1 MKRYLVL
8 GCTAALLAATP
19 ALAASSDNSVT
30 KSNNPT
36 VAAVDDSVDPA
47 LMKMHVDQL
56 KGKDIYGAKGENMA
70 EIEDVVRY
78 NNKLYAVID
87 VDHTVDVSDKDVV
100 LPLNKLHMKGDKV
113 TLNMTEQQ
121 LQGLEK
127 WQKGRYETVKGKGPL
142 SELSH

>member
-19 ALAASSDNSVT
+19 ALAASDHSVT
-30 KSNNPT
+30 KSNNPS
-36 VAAVDDSVDPA
+36 VAAIDDSVDPA
-47 LMKMHVDQL
+47 LMKLHVDQL

-70 EIEDVVRY
+70 EIEDIVRY
-78 NNKLYAVID
+78 DNKLYAVID
-87 VDHTVDVSDKDVV
+87 VDHTIDVSDKDVV
-100 LPLNKLHMKGDKV
+100 LPLNKLHMKGV
-113 TLNMTEQQ
+113 QLTLDMTEQQ

-142 SELSH
+142 SELSR

>member
-19 ALAASSDNSVT
+19 ALAASDHSVT
-30 KSNNPT
+30 KSNTPS
-36 VAAVDDSVDPA
+36 VAAIDDSVDPA
-47 LMKMHVDQL
+47 LMKLHVDQL

-70 EIEDVVRY
+70 EIEDIVRY
-78 NNKLYAVID
+78 DNKLYAVID
-87 VDHTVDVSDKDVV
+87 VDHTIDVSDKDVV
-100 LPLNKLHMKGDKV
+100 LPLNKLHLKGTKL
-113 TLNMTEQQ
+113 TLDMTEQQ

>member
-1 MKRYLVL
+1 MKRYLLL
-8 GCTAALLAATP
+8 GCTAAMLAATP
-19 ALAASSDNSVT
+19 ALAASDHSVT

-36 VAAVDDSVDPA
+36 VAAVDDRADPA
-47 LMKMHVDQL
+47 LLRMHVDQL
-56 KGKDIYGAKGENMA
+56 KGKDIYGSKGENMA

-78 NNKLYAVID
+78 NNQLYAVLD

-100 LPLNKLHMKGDKV
+100 LPLSKLHMKGSKL
-113 TLNMTEQQ
+113 TLNMTEKE

-127 WQKGRYETVKGKGPL
+127 WQKGRYESVKGKGPL

>member
-19 ALAASSDNSVT
+19 ALAASDHSVT
-30 KSNNPT
+30 KSNNPS
-36 VAAVDDSVDPA
+36 VAAIDDSVDPA
-47 LMKMHVDQL
+47 LMKLHVDQL

-70 EIEDVVRY
+70 EIEDIVRY
-78 NNKLYAVID
+78 DNKLYAVID
-87 VDHTVDVSDKDVV
+87 VDHTIDVSDKDVV
-100 LPLNKLHMKGDKV
+100 LPLNKLHMKGVKL
-113 TLNMTEQQ
+113 TLDMTEQQ

-142 SELSH
+142 SELSR